1 MDFVA
6 GDWRALF
13 APNGLPKE
21 ARTYLESLFM
31 DTLSDPEF
39 KMAAQKVGFM
49 VTPMPSAETKAWI
62 VAHDE
67 AVYPILLDAG
77 MVKARKK

>member
-1 MDFVA
+1 M
-6 GDWRALF
+6 RATRKTF
-13 APNGLPKE
+13 
-21 ARTYLESLFM
+21 RS
-31 DTLSDPEF
+31 EF
-39 KMAAQKVGFM
+39 GNAAKSWLHRGAAQKVGFM